1 LGLIVAR
8 LIIKTNL
15 RFSRFSACA
24 STREEEPFNHPMAE
38 RRYTREDVDA
48 ILGRALER
56 DRTVEGLSY
65 DELSQVAAEVGISSA
80 SLENAIAEVTTDKQ
94 KRTELTELRREM
106 TRGFLGHLIPYLCV
120 NGLLVVINFATTR
133 FPWALIPILGWGIGL
148 FLHLFAVVAPSRE
161 RIDRRL
167 ARERD
172 RQKRRQLKRELK
184 NQAKEFEAVVGQ
196 GVAALLKA
204 ATEKVAQGT
213 EQFSHRSTE
222 RVRVEDGVSVNSTDR
237 SENAQTQDKFEGVND
252 QRRNRR

>member
-1 LGLIVAR
+1 
-8 LIIKTNL
+8 
-15 RFSRFSACA
+15 
-24 STREEEPFNHPMAE
+24 MAE

-56 DRTVEGLSY
+56 DRSVEGLSL
-65 DELSQVAAEVGISSA
+65 DELSQVAAEVGISPA
-80 SLENAIAEVTTDKQ
+80 SLENAIAEVTAEQQ
-94 KRTELTELRREM
+94 KKTELAELRREM
-106 TRGFLGHLIPYLCV
+106 RRGFWSHLIPYICV
-120 NGLLVVINFATTR
+120 NGLLVVINLATTR

-148 FLHLFAVVAPSRE
+148 FFHLLAIVSPSRE
-161 RIDRRL
+161 QIERRL

-172 RQKRRQLKRELK
+172 RQKRRQLKRQLK

-213 EQFSHRSTE
+213 EQVSRRPTGRI
-222 RVRVEDGVSVNSTDR
+222 RVDDGVSVNSADR
-237 SENAQTQDKFEGVND
+237 SERAQNRGGFEEEND